1 MKHRIDI
8 RGNLIP
14 NDYKWFYD
22 WFEEDST
29 CPRDVQKVLDQAV
42 EGDEIEVYISSP
54 GGVIE
59 VGTEIYTALRSAK
72 NVKIYIT
79 GRACSAASIVAMAAY
94 CEMAPTALMMVHCV
108 STQASGN
115 HNDMEHTAE
124 VLRTADQALCRAYM
138 QKAGMTEEE
147 ALNMM
152 NHETWMTAEQ
162 AKERGLIDGVMFE
175 EKEEPGYMVAGE
187 DFHLP
192 SEEKMNQVRKMMK
205 GKTDTEN
212 TAAILMQAQTELLKL
227 KGETR

>member
-108 STQASGN
+108 STRASGN

-138 QKAGMTEEE
+138 QKAGMTEQE
-147 ALNMM
+147 ALDMM

-162 AKERGLIDGVMFE
+162 AKERGLIDAVMFE
-175 EKEEPGYMVAGE
+175 EPEEPGYMVAGE
-187 DFHLP
+187 DFRLP
-192 SEEKMNQVRKMMK
+192 SEEKMNQVKKIMR
-205 GKTDTEN
+205 GKTDAQE
-212 TAAILMQAQTELLKL
+212 ASVFLMQMQTEILKL
-227 KGETR
+227 KGERK

>member
-108 STQASGN
+108 STRASGN

-138 QKAGMTEEE
+138 QKAGMTEQE
-147 ALNMM
+147 ALDMM

-162 AKERGLIDGVMFE
+162 AKERGLIDAVMFE
-175 EKEEPGYMVAGE
+175 EQEEPGYMVAGE
-187 DFHLP
+187 DFRFP
-192 SEEKMNQVRKMMK
+192 SEEKMNRVRKIMK
-205 GKTDTEN
+205 GKTDVKDTSVF
-212 TAAILMQAQTELLKL
+212 LMQMQTEILKL
-227 KGETR
+227 KGEAK